1 MISFF
6 IDATLYSIILKD
18 KKMNSKNHEQ
28 KESNKKGMN
37 KSVLITGANRSIGLE
52 TAKQLSE
59 KGLFIYLG
67 SRDLEKGEEA
77 VKELNKKGFNNIKAI
92 QIDVNNPDSILA
104 AKNIIENEQG
114 KLDILINNAGVLGV
128 LPQEP
133 SITSI
138 EDIQK
143 TFDTNFFG
151 VIRVTQVFLEL
162 LKKSDSP
169 RISNITSGLGSLTL
183 HSDPN
188 WKYHA
193 IKGVCYVPSKA
204 ALNAFTITL
213 AYELRDLP
221 FKVNAIDPG
230 YTATDFNH
238 FSGPGT
244 VESAAGFI
252 IKHTL
257 TDENGPTGKFFSN
270 DIEDESEESP
280 W

>member
-1 MISFF
+1 MK
-6 IDATLYSIILKD
+6 T
-18 KKMNSKNHEQ
+18 
-28 KESNKKGMN
+28 
-37 KSVLITGANRSIGLE
+37 VLITGGNRSIGLE
-52 TAKQLSE
+52 TVKQLSK
-59 KGLFIYLG
+59 KGLFVYLG
-67 SRDLEKGEEA
+67 SRDFKKGEEA
-77 VKELNKKGFNNIKAI
+77 VKKLNQDGYSNIKAI
-92 QIDVNNPDSILA
+92 EIDVNNPETILA
-104 AKNIIENEQG
+104 AKVIVEQEKG
-114 KLDILINNAGVLGV
+114 QLDILINNAGVIGV

-133 SITSI
+133 STTSI

-151 VIRVTQVFLEL
+151 AIRVTQVFLDL

-183 HSDPN
+183 HSDPT

-244 VESAAGFI
+244 VESAASFI

-270 DIEDESEESP
+270 DIDDESEESP